1 MTILSLVVEL
11 SSLLLNYCCHELF
24 SYSFARTAQKFIQN
38 VSVHMKLCMCNF
50 HDHTIFGCG
59 ITSLE
64 LVNFTKL
71 LLSREIILQYCMSSI
86 KMRELGH
93 FLIFQFHAS
102 RHSVNVNHFNNSSV
116 RVIYEHLIY
125 YTVILHHL
133 I

>member
-1 MTILSLVVEL
+1 MED
-11 SSLLLNYCCHELF
+11 LLKQIVKNTAHKT
-24 SYSFARTAQKFIQN
+24 SFQIK
-38 VSVHMKLCMCNF
+38 VSN
-50 HDHTIFGCG
+50 
-59 ITSLE
+59 
-64 LVNFTKL
+64 N
-71 LLSREIILQYCMSSI
+71 SSI

-125 YTVILHHL
+125 YAVVLHYL